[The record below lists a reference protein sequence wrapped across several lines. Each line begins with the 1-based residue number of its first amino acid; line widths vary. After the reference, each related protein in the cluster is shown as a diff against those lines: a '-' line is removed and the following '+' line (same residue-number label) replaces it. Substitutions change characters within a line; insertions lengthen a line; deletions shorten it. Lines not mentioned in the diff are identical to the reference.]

1 MNSPYTL
8 PDPVYN
14 EVPTKHETGQI
25 NSRWIGFYIVCSLIF
40 LLLFNL
46 NHAFQFWCFLL
57 LRPFMHGISSFKIN
71 ALFFYTALLG
81 LLLLFT
87 KPVTALAADKLKK
100 WLAAIIGCASVTA
113 LMTFFQVV
121 LKFNL
126 PLGRYAYFFSGG
138 QSTINDLSH
147 THTTKIVMYYLCRM
161 LGLDAISERLDT
173 ALPLVPHV
181 HPALALVH
189 GALILSAL
197 VLLVLAAGAVMQRW
211 DRRCHRFIFP
221 LYIFASAH
229 CIKCLIDGGPC
240 AYDFMPAVLC
250 LHLLLSARDE
260 ESLRYVVR
268 KYALCYSS
276 LLLLAPLVTIGIC
289 FDSAGLQ
296 PALGTLFHV
305 CLYAAGFLLLLR
317 KKRFPAAAAIAAC
330 CLYSVL
336 YFTATAVNDVMA
348 FSQRISAADLVIH
361 AAYPVPADMLA
372 EARMID
378 CSREMRGKS
387 VREAYESLGE
397 NPLRN
402 RNTAIAIHQQEQHD
416 VRGFIF
422 GLVVIRGEKTVHF
435 ASDEYISVGS
445 VIASQRIKNAVLM
458 RVTFNR
464 KFFPEL
470 WEPRGSIIVE
480 NNRFAALYYLN
491 HYLRSHG
498 ISEYILIPFNFVETA
513 AH

>member
-14 EVPTKHETGQI
+14 AVPAKHETGHI

-46 NHAFQFWCFLL
+46 NHAFQFWSFLL

-71 ALFFYTALLG
+71 ALCFYTVLLG

-87 KPVTALAADKLKK
+87 KPVTALAADTLKK
-100 WLAAIIGCASVTA
+100 WLAAIIGCAAVTA
-113 LMTFFQVV
+113 LLSFFQVV

-126 PLGRYAYFFSGG
+126 PLGRYAYFFSNG

-211 DRRCHRFIFP
+211 DSRCHRFIFP

-229 CIKCLIDGGPC
+229 CIKCLIDGGPL

-268 KYALCYSS
+268 TYVLCYSS

-317 KKRFPAAAAIAAC
+317 EKGFSAAAAIVAC
-330 CLYSVL
+330 CLYGIL
-336 YFTATAVNDVMA
+336 YFCGTAMHDVIA
-348 FSQRISAADLVIH
+348 FSQCLGEHDTVTRFI
-361 AAYPVPADMLA
+361 YPLTAGSTA
-372 EARMID
+372 EARVID
-378 CSREMRGKS
+378 CSRDMRGKS

-422 GLVVIRGEKTVHF
+422 GLVVIRGEKTVHLG
-435 ASDEYISVGS
+435 SDKYVRVGS
-445 VIASQRIKNAVLM
+445 VIASRTDK
-458 RVTFNR
+458 
-464 KFFPEL
+464 K
-470 WEPRGSIIVE
+470 RGADAGNV
-480 NNRFAALYYLN
+480 
-491 HYLRSHG
+491 
-498 ISEYILIPFNFVETA
+498 
-513 AH
+513 